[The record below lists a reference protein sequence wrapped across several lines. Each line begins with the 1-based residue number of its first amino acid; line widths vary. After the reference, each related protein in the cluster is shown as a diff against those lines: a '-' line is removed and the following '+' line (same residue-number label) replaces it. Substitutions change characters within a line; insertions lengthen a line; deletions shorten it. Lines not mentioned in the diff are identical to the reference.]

1 MAGNN
6 SIQILRVANLASTAN
21 ASQIPLDGQ
30 PFYDKATRKL
40 FIGDGTNVLAN
51 YRSLDKGVVAGGL
64 NAPWGSILNAAGDM
78 GISAPSIRYSY
89 DNALYPQHINVHFPG
104 SFSGE
109 NDITIYTNSAP
120 TFSINTTPTGSVEWY
135 TSPLSINANGYNN
148 NAITLTSSSSS
159 NIVVNAGENLNL
171 SAANGVTIGGSRLN
185 LYSHSGNISICGIS
199 GVNITSDSNIAIYST
214 FGSSYVNIGA
224 NSVISVGN
232 VNANIGYTN
241 AASVNVYLKYNATR
255 NVAVY
260 TSGIFLNYNASERV
274 ALNNLGIS
282 LYAGSSGNFRV
293 NTSGAYLN
301 GNMIAVKNDI
311 PFEYIAP
318 VVNGASY
325 RGTNTTYIQ
334 KRANYQQ
341 FYLMPAIW
349 GLANFNDPNLWYVDL
364 MFDITIIGGIRGYGS
379 GGYKYYDW
387 NSGRLPIRYYF
398 GWQSVEYHPIG
409 SMTYSVNDDYNP
421 MRYNNSFD
429 FYRRLDLY
437 KGTSYIW
444 AEPSGYGGR
453 LPSTT
458 ILNSAT
464 INDDVANSNC
474 TFTLYGIGPIVR
486 STSGPI
492 WREN

>member
-6 SIQILRVANLASTAN
+6 SIQILRIANLASTAN

-40 FIGDGTNVLAN
+40 FIGDGINVLAN
-51 YRSLDKGVVAGGL
+51 YRNLDKGIVAGGL
-64 NAPWGSILNAAGDM
+64 NAPWGSIINGGGSMRLTAHSIDLNA
-78 GISAPSIRYSY
+78 
-89 DNALYPQHINVHFPG
+89 DN
-104 SFSGE
+104 
-109 NDITIYTNSAP
+109 
-120 TFSINTTPTGSVEWY
+120 
-135 TSPLSINANGYNN
+135 
-148 NAITLTSSSSS
+148 
-159 NIVVNAGENLNL
+159 NINL
-171 SAANGVTIGGSRLN
+171 SAASGDVTIGGSRLN
-185 LYSHSGNISICGIS
+185 LYSHSGNISICGVS

-224 NSVISVGN
+224 NNVISVGN

-398 GWQSVEYHPIG
+398 GWQSVEYHPVG
-409 SMTYSVNDDYNP
+409 LMTYSVNDDYNP
-421 MRYNNSFD
+421 TRYNNSFD

-437 KGTSYIW
+437 KGTSDIW
-444 AEPSGYGGR
+444 VEPSGYSGR